1 MAVKPIPEGY
11 HSVTPYLIVDDAK
24 KAIDYYAKAFG
35 ATELF
40 RMDGPDGTIGHAEL
54 QIGTS
59 RLMLADENPAW
70 GAKSAKAIGGSPVQM
85 MIYVEDCDS
94 MFKKALAAGG
104 TEVRPLQ
111 DQFYGDRSGTLND
124 PFGLSWT
131 ISTHKEDVAEDE
143 MQRRAEAYAKKMQ
156 ATT

>member
-1 MAVKPIPEGY
+1 MAVKPIPDGY
-11 HSVTPYLIVDDAK
+11 HSVTPYLIVEDAK
-24 KAIDYYAKAFG
+24 KAIDYYTRAFG

-40 RMDGPDGTIGHAEL
+40 RMDGPDGKIGHAEL

-59 RLMLADENPAW
+59 RIMISDENPAW
-70 GAKSAKAIGGSPVQM
+70 GAKSAKAIGGSPVQLM
-85 MIYVEDCDS
+85 VYVEDSDAV
-94 MFKKALAAGG
+94 FKKALAAGG
-104 TEVRPLQ
+104 TEVRPLE
-111 DQFYGDRSGTLND
+111 DQFYGDRSGTLTD

-131 ISTHKEDVAEDE
+131 ISTHKEDVPEDE